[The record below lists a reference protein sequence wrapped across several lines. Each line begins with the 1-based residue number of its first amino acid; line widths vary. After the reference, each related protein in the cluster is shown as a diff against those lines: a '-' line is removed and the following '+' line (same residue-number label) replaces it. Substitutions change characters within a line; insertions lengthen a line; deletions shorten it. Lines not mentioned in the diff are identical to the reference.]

1 MPKQLTIIR
10 HAKSITDLSGPDNA
24 RALNE
29 RGRSDAKLIGKFL
42 SAQGIVFDQVYC
54 STAIRA
60 RQTLAKINEL
70 LKIDDTQIQFDDEL
84 YLASLAALLDLIQQV
99 PNRYANIAVIGHN
112 PGLTELCNTLGGG
125 ELSNLPT
132 CGVFTVQF
140 PTDDWQSIS
149 AGIGEGQKLVTPRM
163 LKEVLSQL

>member
-1 MPKQLTIIR
+1 MPKILSIIR
-10 HAKSITDLSGPDNA
+10 HAKSITDLVGPDSA

-42 SAQGIVFDQVYC
+42 SAQGVEFDHVYC

-60 RQTLAKINEL
+60 RQTFAKINEL
-70 LKIDDTQIQFDDEL
+70 LKLPDDQIQFEDSL
-84 YLASLAALLDLIQQV
+84 YLASASELLSFIQNLPENQQRVALV
-99 PNRYANIAVIGHN
+99 GHN
-112 PGLTELCNTLGGG
+112 PGLTELCNILGAD

-140 PTDDWQSIS
+140 SADDWRE
-149 AGIGEGQKLVTPRM
+149 AGTGTGENQKLVTPRM

>member
-1 MPKQLTIIR
+1 MPKTLSIIR
-10 HAKSITDLSGPDNA
+10 HAKSITDLSGPDRD

-29 RGRSDAKLIGKFL
+29 RGQSDAKLIGKFL
-42 SAQGIVFDQVYC
+42 SAQGAEFDHVYC

-70 LKIDDTQIQFDDEL
+70 LKLPDNQIQFEDSL
-84 YLASLAALLDLIQQV
+84 YLASLPVLLSFIENLPNAQQKVALV
-99 PNRYANIAVIGHN
+99 GHN
-112 PGLTELCNTLGGG
+112 PGLTELCNSLSAGD
-125 ELSNLPT
+125 LSNLPT

-140 PTDDWQSIS
+140 SADDWRA
-149 AGIGEGQKLVTPRM
+149 AGAGSGAKQKIVTPRM